1 MPRSR
6 LTSFEHVLLGMIF
19 IQPSTGYDL
28 KRRFATTAMGVY
40 QPSSGALY
48 PALGRL
54 ERRGLLSSEALRTAG
69 GGRLRRLYHLT
80 HDGRLAHLG
89 WVRGP
94 VVPETVS
101 QDLGM
106 HLLRLVMMPHVLPG
120 DAVLGFLASL
130 RTALAGFVASLEQQ
144 LTDTT
149 DTGENPYAQLA
160 VEHGLA
166 VHRAS
171 LAWADQ
177 AITRLAAE
185 ASAAAPSPG
194 AGPVSRA
201 GSAGSPRT
209 GRAARA

>member
-48 PALGRL
+48 PALDRL
-54 ERRGLLSSEALRTAG
+54 QRRGLLASEALPPTG
-69 GGRLRRLYHLT
+69 GGRQRRRYQLT
-80 HDGRLAHLG
+80 QDGRLAHLS
-89 WVRGP
+89 WVREP

-106 HLLRLVMMPHVLPG
+106 HLLRLVMMPQVLPP
-120 DAVLGFLASL
+120 DAVVGFLASL
-130 RTALAGFVASLEQQ
+130 RDALAGFVASLEQQ
-144 LTDTT
+144 LTGAPDAGR
-149 DTGENPYAQLA
+149 DRYARLA

-171 LAWADQ
+171 LAWAEH
-177 AITRLAAE
+177 AITQLAADSPQARHLPDGPAV
-185 ASAAAPSPG
+185 ASGHSPG
-194 AGPVSRA
+194 
-201 GSAGSPRT
+201 
-209 GRAARA
+209 